1 MIEVIESRSIVIRI
15 VCLPSQRS
23 PRESNL
29 SDSWVYY
36 FIILLLFYYYIII
49 LLFFYYYYYLK
60 DALFLPSLI
69 YWDA

>member
-1 MIEVIESRSIVIRI
+1 VIEVIESRSIVIRI
-15 VCLPSQRS
+15 VCLSSQRS

-36 FIILLLFYYYIII
+36 FIIFIII

>member
-1 MIEVIESRSIVIRI
+1 MEVIEVIEVIESRSIVLRI

-36 FIILLLFYYYIII
+36 FIILLF
-49 LLFFYYYYYLK
+49 LLFKGRIPSTVLIVLGCLVYSVLYL
-60 DALFLPSLI
+60 
-69 YWDA
+69 